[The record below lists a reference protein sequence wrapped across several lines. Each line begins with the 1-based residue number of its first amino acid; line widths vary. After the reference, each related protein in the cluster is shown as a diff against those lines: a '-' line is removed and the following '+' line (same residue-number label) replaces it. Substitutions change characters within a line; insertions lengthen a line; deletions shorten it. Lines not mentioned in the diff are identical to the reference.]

1 MVPEAVLWSGLG
13 HYPIFKSDGLD
24 FNSSSG
30 DAETMSTCQP
40 GCRAI
45 AIFGH
50 FWTLLAIIGPL
61 LAIIDHYWLPGGRA
75 IANILSLRCSCSCSC
90 SCPIFLRS
98 KSRGRSRSRKTIRNI
113 LVFILINFLILFAS
127 SYIFPSSYHF
137 PSLSSSF
144 VSLSNMQE

>member
-1 MVPEAVLWSGLG
+1 MAAFELSCLLVIFIIFVNAPAAPVLETLGPQVNPTLAV
-13 HYPIFKSDGLD
+13 
-24 FNSSSG
+24 SSG

-75 IANILSLRCSCSCSC
+75 IANILSLCLPRAN
-90 SCPIFLRS
+90 L
-98 KSRGRSRSRKTIRNI
+98 SRQLLAAVWVLAVQT
-113 LVFILINFLILFAS
+113 A
-127 SYIFPSSYHF
+127 PW
-137 PSLSSSF
+137 
-144 VSLSNMQE
+144 